1 MSLTEEQHS
10 QIDSALRN
18 VSLFEL
24 GRLNKEELT
33 PLEKSLL
40 NPKLYT
46 REICPAYTEYTP
58 HIGPLKNS
66 GPIFIH
72 LFNKTVSYGW
82 MISRKRYFKNKIR
95 ENSSD

>member
-1 MSLTEEQHS
+1 MSLTEEQLT
-10 QIDSALRN
+10 QIDVSLRN

-24 GRLNKEELT
+24 GRLSKEELT

-58 HIGPLKNS
+58 YIGPLKNS

-82 MISRKRYFKNKIR
+82 IVSRKRYFKNKIR
-95 ENSSD
+95 EALCV